1 MKRAY
6 FYVVSTAGLIESWLV
21 GELDKTPEE
30 IVGFLDQVIQ
40 DHTRGAKLRF
50 EGQDNDQASPGQ

>member
-1 MKRAY
+1 MVTH

-21 GELDKTPEE
+21 GELDKAPEE
-30 IVGFLDQVIQ
+30 VVEFLDQVIQ

-50 EGQDNDQASPGQ
+50 EELGQ